1 MLIVK
6 RPRRLV
12 SIAHAYSVSMSRR
25 LANEMAR
32 AGAGEWEVTAVAPT
46 LFYENYRP
54 VPLEIAA
61 GESCRIAPLKLHWPQ
76 RIHTM
81 VYERRLRELL
91 RQSWDLVHCW
101 EEPFN
106 LAGAQVAWWTPQA
119 TPFVFWTAQ
128 NLPKR
133 YPPPFAQLENY
144 TLERA
149 AGWLACGQ
157 SIVETMLPRGYGRKP
172 HRVLPLGVDVQEFY
186 PNRLSRAAVQ
196 QSLDWDEIGA
206 PVIGYLGR
214 FVPEKGL
221 ELLMRALD
229 ETPSSWRALMVGGGP
244 MEAQLRLWA
253 ARYGDRVRIVTG
265 VAHDQVPA
273 HLNAMDMLIAP
284 SQTTPRWREQLGRM
298 LIEAF
303 ACGVPV
309 IASDSGEI
317 PHVVSEAGMIVGE
330 QDQAGWTRAI
340 TRMLE
345 DASLRKEL
353 SARGIERA
361 RSVYS
366 WPIIARQHL
375 EFFGELLEAKQ
386 PVENIVGRTQRAGV
400 ITPSPSL

>member
-12 SIAHAYSVSMSRR
+12 SIAHAYCVSLSRR

-32 AGAGEWEVTAVAPT
+32 ASHGEWEVTAVAPT
-46 LFYENYRP
+46 LFYENYRA

-61 GESCRIAPLKLHWPQ
+61 GEQCRVAPLKLHFPKH
-76 RIHTM
+76 IHAM

-106 LAGAQVAWWTPQA
+106 LAGAQVAWWTPREV
-119 TPFVFWTAQ
+119 PFVFWTAQ
-128 NLPKR
+128 NLAKH
-133 YPPPFAQLENY
+133 YPPPFAQLEKY

-149 AGWLACGQ
+149 AGWMACGN

-186 PNRLSRAAVQ
+186 PNRISRQQVR
-196 QSLDWDEIGA
+196 QSLNWDEAGP
-206 PVIGYLGR
+206 PVVGYLGR
-214 FVPEKGL
+214 FVTEKGIEVL
-221 ELLMRALD
+221 TRALG
-229 ETPSSWRALMVGGGP
+229 ETPSSWRALIVGGGP
-244 MEAQLRLWA
+244 MESQLRQWA
-253 ARYGDRVRIVTG
+253 ARYGNRVRIVTG
-265 VAHDQVPA
+265 IVHEQVPA
-273 HLNAMDMLIAP
+273 YLNAMDILAAP

-309 IASDSGEI
+309 LASDSGEI
-317 PHVVSEAGMIVGE
+317 PHVVCEAGIIVGE
-330 QDQAGWTRAI
+330 QDQIGWTHAL
-340 TRMLE
+340 TRLLE
-345 DASLRKEL
+345 DASLRTEL
-353 SARGIERA
+353 SKRGIERA
-361 RSVYS
+361 QTVYS

-375 EFFGELLEAKQ
+375 EFFSELLEGKTSKSVPARQ
-386 PVENIVGRTQRAGV
+386 PEILPAIFRWE
-400 ITPSPSL
+400 S